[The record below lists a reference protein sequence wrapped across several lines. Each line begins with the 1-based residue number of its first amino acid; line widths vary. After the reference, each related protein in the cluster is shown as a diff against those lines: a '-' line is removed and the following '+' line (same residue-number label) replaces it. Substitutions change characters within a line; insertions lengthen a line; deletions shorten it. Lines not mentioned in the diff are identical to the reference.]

1 MIRTPT
7 GPQLLT
13 WIHIGAGGLIMGGL
27 MLARAV
33 FLWWPLHPIGYV
45 VGPVWILDHLWF
57 NMFLAWL
64 VKVIVLRYGGVR
76 LYLRT
81 RPFFLGIILGFV
93 VPGGVFL
100 IIDHF
105 TGMVGNIIFY
115 G

>member
-1 MIRTPT
+1 M
-7 GPQLLT
+7 
-13 WIHIGAGGLIMGGL
+13 
-27 MLARAV
+27 
-33 FLWWPLHPIGYV
+33 
-45 VGPVWILDHLWF
+45 
-57 NMFLAWL
+57 
-64 VKVIVLRYGGVR
+64 R

-93 VPGGVFL
+93 VPGGIYL